1 MLINKI
7 MKKIYSILL
16 ATAAFLTGCTQYA
29 DEPILDVSGSGAKG
43 NLVINI
49 ENNINQVGGTRA
61 TDSGFCDGDAV
72 GIYAVNYKNGAPG
85 TLQIEGNQA
94 DNVRYMFDAEEYK
107 WTPEYDVYF
116 LDDDTAVDLIGY
128 YPYANP
134 LSVTEYP
141 FEVQRKQ
148 NTEAGNGLMG
158 GYEASDFLWSKA
170 TNIAPTEKR
179 IKMTFYHRMAG
190 VYVTLVEGS
199 GWADGEWAQLNK
211 EMLVKNTI
219 RKSTIDLAT
228 GTVTP
233 TGEKPADDIIPFV
246 DGYNYR
252 AVVVPQSV
260 GSGES
265 LFSIT
270 VDGVPYNYKYKV
282 DGIPTT
288 FDYVSGKMHKFTI
301 EVSKTEQTGIEF
313 KELSVS
319 ITAWEADNAS
329 HQDDAR
335 EYVVVHNPIAGQLER
350 TMVDRLE
357 MDVTAIKNLKL
368 TGSINAA
375 DYDFMRE
382 KMISL
387 MRINLKDVESMI
399 DGIYQIPYKAF
410 KDKKNIIKCVFPNKL
425 EVIAQEAFGGTSLTG
440 AIVLPEGLK
449 YVSGFNST
457 KITSIKF
464 PTTLEIIGGNGAG
477 DYNSVGGNAA
487 FYNCASLIC
496 EISLPQSLKKI
507 GDYAFSCSAIEG
519 NLVLPENME
528 YIGNHAFNGCSG
540 LIGSLTIPS
549 GIKVIG
555 TYSFS
560 YCGFTGNL
568 TLPMGLTEI
577 QSYAFLNTK
586 FKGELNVP
594 STVTTI
600 GDSAFANTEFNGT
613 LIFPKEL
620 IYLGSGVFSG
630 CWRLS
635 GIIEIPQNIVAIPQ
649 SLFSG
654 CTNIEGVVLH
664 KDVEVI
670 ESNAFQNCYYITS
683 MVCKAKNPPT
693 IKSNSFNGVAKDNF
707 VIEVPE
713 ASVKQYQNAAY
724 WREFKR
730 IEAHREFSISRNL
743 LRTLNAEHSKTF
755 LVRALAGEE
764 WSVESCPEW
773 VTVTPSNGVG
783 KTEVTVTVHQMP
795 NGYAGS
801 FKVEAPRTSNT
812 SSVQY
817 TTHNGR
823 AGEIVFL
830 LNEKS
835 YRSRMTVEQYD
846 YEYGDGD
853 MITHQTATVGNGVNI
868 VLMGDCF
875 DARDIAMGKYLDAM
889 NEACPY
895 FFDIEPYLTYKDYF
909 NVYSVFG
916 MSADSGM
923 GTANTIREARFGSQ
937 YTLNEGVS
945 PDFETVFAGA
955 CVAPINDDV
964 STTLIILI
972 ENSNEYSGLCYMYG
986 DGSAVAVVPMSTDP
1000 APYDF
1005 RGLIHHEAG
1014 GHGFGKLADEYIYH
1028 NAFISACPI
1037 CSGDMRPAIWNMKSY
1052 GFFDNVSLTGD
1063 WNEIEWSHLI
1073 FDPQYSNV
1081 VDVYEGAYMHARGVY
1096 RSEATSCMNNN
1107 IPYYNAISREAMVK
1121 RIMKY
1126 AGEEYSFEAF
1136 KAKDYESLPSS
1147 AKPETR
1153 AWDGESSTS
1162 GSSQFNQRPPK
1173 FMGEKP
1179 KFDKNKF

>member
-1 MLINKI
+1 MI
-7 MKKIYSILL
+7 MRKIYSTLL
-16 ATAAFLTGCTQYA
+16 CASLVLVGCTQDFDTPVY
-29 DEPILDVSGSGAKG
+29 DPQTPTTPTGDLRID
-43 NLVINI
+43 I
-49 ENNINQVGGTRA
+49 ENNINQVGTTRA

-72 GIYAVNYKNGAPG
+72 GIYAVNYKDGAPG
-85 TLQIEGNQA
+85 TLQLEGNQA

-107 WTPEYDVYF
+107 WIPEYDVYF

-128 YPYANP
+128 YPYADP
-134 LSVTEYP
+134 SSVTEYP

-170 TNIAPTEKR
+170 TNVAPTEKR

-190 VYVTLVEGS
+190 VYVTLIEGS
-199 GWADGEWAQLNK
+199 GWADGEWAQLQK
-211 EMLVKNTI
+211 DVLVKNTI

-233 TGEKPADDIIPFV
+233 TGEKPEDDIIPFV
-246 DGYNYR
+246 DGYNFR
-252 AVVVPQSV
+252 AVVVPQSI

-282 DGIPTT
+282 DGVPTT

-301 EVSKTEQTGIEF
+301 EVSKKEQTGIEF
-313 KELSVS
+313 KELAVS

-335 EYVVVHNPIAGQLER
+335 EYVVVHNFAAGQLER
-350 TMVDRLE
+350 TIVDRLE
-357 MDVTAIKNLKL
+357 MDATKIKNLKL
-368 TGSINAA
+368 TGAIDHN
-375 DYDFMRE
+375 DYTFMCNE
-382 KMISL
+382 MTSL
-387 MRINLKDVESMI
+387 MRLNLKEVESYW
-399 DGIYQIPYKAF
+399 DGVYQTGNMSNKTTL
-410 KDKKNIIKCVFPNKL
+410 IKCVLPDKL
-425 EVIAQEAFGGTSLTG
+425 ERIGDGSFSGTSLTG
-440 AIVLPEGLK
+440 TLIIPEGVKYVAGFDGTKISNVQFPSTLEEIGDVAFSSCSALMCELSLPHSLKRIGDSAFSGSAIRGNLILPEGL
-449 YVSGFNST
+449 
-457 KITSIKF
+457 
-464 PTTLEIIGGNGAG
+464 
-477 DYNSVGGNAA
+477 
-487 FYNCASLIC
+487 
-496 EISLPQSLKKI
+496 
-507 GDYAFSCSAIEG
+507 
-519 NLVLPENME
+519 E
-528 YIGNHAFNGCSG
+528 YIGSNAFCWCYS
-540 LIGSLTIPS
+540 LTGSLVIPNGIKAIPS
-549 GIKVIG
+549 TLGWG
-555 TYSFS
+555 TFRG
-560 YCGFTGNL
+560 CGFNGNL

-577 QSYAFLNTK
+577 QSSAFADTK
-586 FKGELNVP
+586 FKGELNIP
-594 STVTTI
+594 STVTII
-600 GDSAFANTEFNGT
+600 GSEAFAATEFNGT
-613 LIFPKEL
+613 LILPKEL
-620 IYLGSGVFSG
+620 IVLGSGAFLR

-635 GIIEIPQNIVAIPQ
+635 GVVEIPENITVIP
-649 SLFSG
+649 SNLFYG
-654 CTNIEGVVLH
+654 CSNIEGIVLH

-670 ESNAFQNCYYITS
+670 ASSAFENCFNITS
-683 MVCKAKNPPT
+683 FVSKAKNPPVVDA
-693 IKSNSFNGVAKDNF
+693 SCFNGVAKDNF
-707 VIEVPE
+707 VVEVPE
-713 ASVKQYQNAAY
+713 ESVKKYQFASG
-724 WREFKR
+724 WDEFKR

-764 WSVESCPEW
+764 WSVESCPDW
-773 VTVTPSNGVG
+773 VTVTPSSGVG
-783 KTEVTVTVHQMP
+783 KTEVTVTVNEM
-795 NGYAGS
+795 AATDVDS
-801 FKVEAPRTSNT
+801 FTVETLTNSWGGVET
-812 SSVQY
+812 
-817 TTHNGR
+817 TTHDGR
-823 AGEIVFL
+823 KGEIVFL
-830 LNEKS
+830 LNDKD

-846 YEYGDGD
+846 YEYSDGD

-875 DARDIAMGKYLDAM
+875 DAKDISEGKYLKAMQDAYT
-889 NEACPY
+889 Y

-937 YTLNEGVS
+937 YTLDEGVL

-972 ENSNEYSGLCYMYG
+972 ENSSEYSGLCYMYG
-986 DGSAVAVVPMSTDP
+986 DGSAVAVVPMSNDP

-1005 RGLIHHEAG
+1005 RGLVHHEAG

-1028 NAFISACPI
+1028 NSFVSACPG
-1037 CSGDMRPAIWNMKSY
+1037 CGNAPYLAILANKSY
-1052 GFFDNVSLTGD
+1052 GFYENVSLTGD

-1147 AKPETR
+1147 ARPETR
-1153 AWDGESSTS
+1153 AWDGESNTS

-1179 KFDKNKF
+1179 KFDKSKF

>member
-1 MLINKI
+1 MICI
-7 MKKIYSILL
+7 MKKIYSILFC
-16 ATAAFLTGCTQYA
+16 TALLFAGCTQDF
-29 DEPILDVSGSGAKG
+29 DEPIINSPTPSTPSGD
-43 NLVINI
+43 LRIDI
-49 ENNINQVGGTRA
+49 ENKINQVSSTRA

-72 GIYAVNYKNGAPG
+72 GIYAVNYVDGAPG
-85 TLQIEGNQA
+85 TLQVKGNQA
-94 DNVRYMFDAEEYK
+94 DNVRYMFDFEEYK
-107 WTPEYDVYF
+107 WIPEYDVYF

-128 YPYANP
+128 YPYADP
-134 LSVTEYP
+134 SSVTEYP

-199 GWADGEWAQLNK
+199 GWADGEWSQLKK

-233 TGEKPADDIIPFV
+233 TGDKPADDIIPFV
-246 DGYNYR
+246 DGGNYR

-282 DGIPTT
+282 DGTPTT

-301 EVSKTEQTGIEF
+301 EVSKKEQTGIEF
-313 KELSVS
+313 KELAVS

-335 EYVVVHNPIAGQLER
+335 EYVVVHCPIANQLER

-357 MDVTAIKNLKL
+357 MDVTAIKNMKL
-368 TGSINAA
+368 TGSIGVD
-375 DYDFMRE
+375 DYTFMRE
-382 KMISL
+382 KMSSL
-387 MRINLKDVESMI
+387 MRLNLKEVESNIGGVYMI
-399 DGIYQIPYKAF
+399 PSEAF
-410 KDKKNIIKCVFPNKL
+410 IGKNTLIKCVLPDKL
-425 EVIAQEAFGGTSLTG
+425 ERIEEGAFSGTSLTG
-440 AIVLPEGLK
+440 TVLLPEGLK
-449 YVSGFNST
+449 YVAGFNYT
-457 KITSIKF
+457 KITNVQF
-464 PTTLEIIGGNGAG
+464 PSTLEEIG
-477 DYNSVGGNAA
+477 SRA
-487 FYNCASLIC
+487 FCNCKSLMC
-496 EISLPQSLKKI
+496 EISLPASLKKI
-507 GDYAFSCSAIEG
+507 GNWAFERSAIKG
-519 NLVLPENME
+519 NLALPEGLE
-528 YIGNHAFNGCSG
+528 YIGSSAFEYCYG
-540 LIGSLTIPS
+540 LTGSLTIPS
-549 GIKVIG
+549 GVHII
-555 TYSFS
+555 YSHAFDN
-560 YCGFTGNL
+560 CGFTGNL

-577 QSYAFLNTK
+577 QNAAFQNTK
-586 FKGELNVP
+586 FKGELNIP

-600 GDSAFANTEFNGT
+600 GGFAFAYTEFNGT
-613 LIFPKEL
+613 LILPKEL
-620 IYLGSGVFSG
+620 ISLDSCVFIG

-635 GIIEIPQNIVAIPQ
+635 GIVEIPENIVTIP
-649 SLFSG
+649 SELFYNCS
-654 CTNIEGVVLH
+654 NIEGIVLH

-670 ESNAFQNCYYITS
+670 ESKAFAGCFYITS
-683 MVCKAKNPPT
+683 FVSKAKNPPMVDA
-693 IKSNSFNGVAKDNF
+693 SCFNGVAKDNF
-707 VIEVPE
+707 TVEVPE
-713 ASVKQYQNAAY
+713 ESVKKYQFASG
-724 WREFKR
+724 WDEFKR

-773 VTVTPSNGVG
+773 VTVTPSSGVG
-783 KTEVTVTVHQMP
+783 KTEVTVTVHEMKP
-795 NGYAGS
+795 EN
-801 FKVEAPRTSNT
+801 VENFTVETLTNSWGGVET
-812 SSVQY
+812 
-817 TTHNGR
+817 TTHDGR
-823 AGEIVFL
+823 KGEIVFL
-830 LNEKS
+830 LNDKD

-868 VLMGDCF
+868 VIMGDCF
-875 DARDIAMGKYLDAM
+875 DAKDISEGKYLQAMQDAYT
-889 NEACPY
+889 Y

-916 MSADSGM
+916 MSTDSGM
-923 GTANTIREARFGSQ
+923 GTVNTIREARFGSQ
-937 YTLNEGVS
+937 YTLNAGVE

-986 DGSAVAVVPMSTDP
+986 DGSAVAVVPMSNDP

-1005 RGLIHHEAG
+1005 RGLVHHEAG

-1037 CSGDMRPAIWNMKSY
+1037 CGDLRPLIWMYKSY
-1052 GFFDNVSLTGD
+1052 GFYENISLTGD

-1073 FDPQYSNV
+1073 FDPQYSDV
-1081 VDVYEGAYMHARGVY
+1081 VDVYEGAFMHTRGVF

-1147 AKPETR
+1147 ARPETR
-1153 AWDGESSTS
+1153 AEWNGESNTS

-1179 KFDKNKF
+1179 KFDKSKF

>member
-1 MLINKI
+1 MIVI
-7 MKKIYSILL
+7 MKKIYSTLL
-16 ATAAFLTGCTQYA
+16 CAALLFVGCTQ
-29 DEPILDVSGSGAKG
+29 DIDTPVVDSPISNTPTGDLRID
-43 NLVINI
+43 I
-49 ENNINQVGGTRA
+49 ENNINQVGTTRA

-72 GIYAVNYKNGAPG
+72 GIYAVNYKDGAPG

-107 WTPEYDVYF
+107 WIPEYDVYF

-134 LSVTEYP
+134 SSVTEYP

-233 TGEKPADDIIPFV
+233 TGEKPADDIIPYV

-270 VDGVPYNYKYKV
+270 VDGTPYNYKYKV
-282 DGIPTT
+282 DGVPTT

-301 EVSKTEQTGIEF
+301 EVSKKEQTGIEF

-335 EYVVVHNPIAGQLER
+335 EYVVVHNPIAGQLEQQ
-350 TMVDRLE
+350 MVDRLE
-357 MDVTAIKNLKL
+357 MDVTTIKNLKL
-368 TGSINAA
+368 TGAI
-375 DYDFMRE
+375 DYNDYTFMCNE
-382 KMISL
+382 MTSL
-387 MRINLKDVESMI
+387 MRLNLKEVESYW
-399 DGIYQIPYKAF
+399 DGVYQTGNMSGKTTL
-410 KDKKNIIKCVFPNKL
+410 IKCVLPDKL
-425 EVIAQEAFGGTSLTG
+425 ERIGEYAFSGTSLTG
-440 AIVLPEGLK
+440 TLIIPEGVK
-449 YVSGFNST
+449 YVAGFDGT
-457 KITSIKF
+457 KISNVQF
-464 PTTLEIIGGNGAG
+464 PSTLEEIDWGAFG
-477 DYNSVGGNAA
+477 SCSA
-487 FYNCASLIC
+487 LMC
-496 EISLPQSLKKI
+496 EISLPHSLKRI
-507 GDYAFSCSAIEG
+507 GSGAFRGSAIRG
-519 NLVLPENME
+519 NLVLPEGLE
-528 YIGNHAFNGCSG
+528 YIGDSAFYGCSG
-540 LIGSLTIPS
+540 LTGSLTIPS
-549 GIKVIG
+549 GIKVIESS
-555 TYSFS
+555 SFRE
-560 YCGFTGNL
+560 CGFTGNL

-577 QSYAFLNTK
+577 QSSAFSSTK
-586 FKGELNVP
+586 FKGELNIP
-594 STVTTI
+594 STVTSI
-600 GDSAFANTEFNGT
+600 GDYAFAYTEFNGT
-613 LIFPKEL
+613 LILPKEL
-620 IYLGSGVFSG
+620 IVLGSGAFYG

-635 GIIEIPQNIVAIPQ
+635 GVVEIPENITVIP
-649 SLFSG
+649 SELFAG
-654 CTNIEGVVLH
+654 CRVLEGIVLH

-670 ESNAFQNCYYITS
+670 ESGAFANCFYITS
-683 MVCKAKNPPT
+683 FVSKAKNPPVVDA
-693 IKSNSFNGVAKDNF
+693 SCFNGVAKDNF
-707 VIEVPE
+707 VVEVPE
-713 ASVKQYQNAAY
+713 ESVKKYQFASG
-724 WREFKR
+724 WDEFKR

-743 LRTLNAEHSKTF
+743 LRTLNNKHSKTF
-755 LVRALAGEE
+755 VMRAPAGEA
-764 WSVESCPEW
+764 WSVESAPEW
-773 VTVTPSNGVG
+773 VTVTPSSGVG
-783 KTEVTVTVHQMP
+783 KTEVTVTVHEMKP
-795 NGYAGS
+795 EN
-801 FKVEAPRTSNT
+801 VENFTVETLTNSWGGVET
-812 SSVQY
+812 
-817 TTHNGR
+817 TTHDGR
-823 AGEIVFL
+823 KGEIVFL
-830 LNEKS
+830 LNDKD

-875 DARDIAMGKYLDAM
+875 DARDIAMGKYLKAMQDAYT
-889 NEACPY
+889 Y

-937 YTLNEGVS
+937 YTLNAGVE
-945 PDFETVFAGA
+945 PNFETVFAGA
-955 CVAPINDDV
+955 CVAPISDDV
-964 STTLIILI
+964 SKTLIVLI
-972 ENSNEYSGLCYMYG
+972 ENSSEYSGLCYMYG
-986 DGSAVAVVPMSTDP
+986 DGSAVAVVPMSNDP

-1028 NAFISACPI
+1028 NAFIQS
-1037 CSGDMRPAIWNMKSY
+1037 CSCGCCGHVKEVNAMKSC
-1052 GFFDNVSLTGD
+1052 GFYENISLTGD

-1081 VDVYEGAYMHARGVY
+1081 VDVYEGAFYHTRGVY

-1147 AKPETR
+1147 ARPETR
-1153 AWDGESSTS
+1153 AEWDGVSSTS

-1179 KFDKNKF
+1179 QFDKSKF

>member
-1 MLINKI
+1 
-7 MKKIYSILL
+7 MKRDLL
-16 ATAAFLTGCTQYA
+16 HLLCCGALLFAGCTQDI
-29 DEPILDVSGSGAKG
+29 DEPIINSPTPSTPSGD
-43 NLVINI
+43 LRIDI
-49 ENNINQVGGTRA
+49 ENNINQVSSTRA

-72 GIYAVNYKNGAPG
+72 GIYAVNYKDGAPG
-85 TLQIEGNQA
+85 TLQLEGNQA

-107 WTPEYDVYF
+107 WIPEYDVYF

-134 LSVTEYP
+134 SSVTEYP

-170 TNIAPTEKR
+170 TNVAPTEKR

-199 GWADGEWAQLNK
+199 GWADGEWAQLQK
-211 EMLVKNTI
+211 DVLVKNTI

-233 TGEKPADDIIPFV
+233 TGEKPADDIIPYV
-246 DGYNYR
+246 DGYNFR
-252 AVVVPQSV
+252 AVVVPQSI

-282 DGIPTT
+282 DGVPTT

-301 EVSKTEQTGIEF
+301 EVSKKEQTGIEF
-313 KELSVS
+313 KELAVS

-335 EYVVVHNPIAGQLER
+335 EYVVVHCPIAGQLER
-350 TMVDRLE
+350 TMIDRLE
-357 MDVTAIKNLKL
+357 MDATKIKNLKL

-375 DYDFMRE
+375 DYEFMCD
-382 KMISL
+382 KMTSL
-387 MRINLKDVESMI
+387 MRLNLKKVESYWE
-399 DGIYQIPYKAF
+399 GKYRTGSLSGKTTL
-410 KDKKNIIKCVFPNKL
+410 IKCVLPDKL
-425 EVIAQEAFGGTSLTG
+425 EILGGFSNTSLTG
-440 AIVLPEGLK
+440 TLIIPEGVK
-449 YVSGFNST
+449 YVYGFENT
-457 KITSIKF
+457 KISNVQF
-464 PTTLEIIGGNGAG
+464 PSTLE
-477 DYNSVGGNAA
+477 
-487 FYNCASLIC
+487 
-496 EISLPQSLKKI
+496 EI
-507 GDYAFSCSAIEG
+507 GDVAFSSCSALMCELSLPHSLKRIGGSAFNGSAIRG
-519 NLVLPENME
+519 NLVLPEGLE
-528 YIGNHAFNGCSG
+528 HIGGSAFSYCSG
-540 LIGSLTIPS
+540 LTGSLTIPS
-549 GIKVIG
+549 GIKVIE
-555 TYSFS
+555 SFS
-560 YCGFTGNL
+560 FRQCGFTGNL
-568 TLPMGLTEI
+568 NLPMGLTEI
-577 QSYAFLNTK
+577 QEGAFCGTK
-586 FKGELNVP
+586 FKGELNIP
-594 STVTTI
+594 STVTKI
-600 GDSAFANTEFNGT
+600 GSNAFGHPFYGSCEFNGT
-613 LIFPKEL
+613 LILPKEL
-620 IYLGSGVFSG
+620 IVLGSGAFYG

-635 GIIEIPQNIVAIPQ
+635 GVVEIPENITVIP
-649 SLFSG
+649 SELFAG
-654 CTNIEGVVLH
+654 CGVLEGLILH

-670 ESNAFQNCYYITS
+670 ESGAFANCFYITS
-683 MVCKAKNPPT
+683 LVSKAKNPPMVDA
-693 IKSNSFNGVAKDNF
+693 SCFNGVAKDNF
-707 VIEVPE
+707 VVEVPE
-713 ASVKQYQNAAY
+713 ESVKKYQFASG
-724 WREFKR
+724 WDEFKR

-764 WSVESCPEW
+764 WSVENCPEW
-773 VTVTPSNGVG
+773 VTVTPSSGVG
-783 KTEVTVTVHQMP
+783 KTEVTVTVHEMKP
-795 NGYAGS
+795 EN
-801 FKVEAPRTSNT
+801 VENFTVETLTNSWGGVET
-812 SSVQY
+812 
-817 TTHNGR
+817 TTHDGR
-823 AGEIVFL
+823 KGEIVFL
-830 LNEKS
+830 LNDKD

-846 YEYGDGD
+846 YEYSDGD
-853 MITHQTATVGNGVNI
+853 MTTHQTATVGNGVNI

-889 NEACPY
+889 NEAYSY

-923 GTANTIREARFGSQ
+923 GTVNTIREARFGSQ
-937 YTLNEGVS
+937 YTLNAGVS

-986 DGSAVAVVPMSTDP
+986 DGSAVAVVPMSNDP

-1005 RGLIHHEAG
+1005 RGLVHHEAG

-1028 NAFISACPI
+1028 NVFTSACPI
-1037 CSGDMRPAIWNMKSY
+1037 CGDLRPAIWNMKSY
-1052 GFFDNVSLTGD
+1052 GFYENISLTGD

-1147 AKPETR
+1147 ARPETR
-1153 AWDGESSTS
+1153 AEWDGVSSTS

-1179 KFDKNKF
+1179 KFDKSKF

>member
-1 MLINKI
+1 
-7 MKKIYSILL
+7 MKRFLSFGL
-16 ATAAFLTGCTQYA
+16 ALALFGFTGCVQDI
-29 DEPILDVSGSGAKG
+29 DEPIVNTSAPTFNG
-43 NLVINI
+43 NRAISI

-72 GIYAVNYKNGAPG
+72 GIYAVNYKDGAPG
-85 TLQIEGNQA
+85 TLQLEGNQA

-107 WTPEYDVYF
+107 WIPEYDVYF

-134 LSVTEYP
+134 SSVTEYP

-170 TNIAPTEKR
+170 TNVAPTEKR

-228 GTVTP
+228 GAVTP
-233 TGEKPADDIIPFV
+233 TGEKPADDIIPYV
-246 DGYNYR
+246 DGYNFR
-252 AVVVPQSV
+252 AVVVPQGI

-282 DGIPTT
+282 DGVPTT

-301 EVSKTEQTGIEF
+301 EVSKKEQTGIEF

-350 TMVDRLE
+350 TIVDRFE
-357 MDVTAIKNLKL
+357 MDATQIKNLKL
-368 TGSINAA
+368 TGSINNE
-375 DYDFMRE
+375 DYTFMRE
-382 KMISL
+382 KMTSL
-387 MRINLKDVESMI
+387 MRLNLKEVESKI
-399 DGIYQIPYKAF
+399 NGVYQIPDGAF
-410 KDKKNIIKCVFPNKL
+410 TNKKTLIKCILPDKL
-425 EVIAQEAFGGTSLTG
+425 ENIGYNYGEYPLYASNGAFGGTSLTG
-440 AIVLPEGLK
+440 TLQLPEGVK
-449 YVSGFNST
+449 YVSGFQNT
-457 KITSIKF
+457 KITNIQF
-464 PTTLEIIGGNGAG
+464 PSTLE
-477 DYNSVGGNAA
+477 S
-487 FYNCASLIC
+487 
-496 EISLPQSLKKI
+496 
-507 GDYAFSCSAIEG
+507 
-519 NLVLPENME
+519 
-528 YIGNHAFNGCSG
+528 
-540 LIGSLTIPS
+540 
-549 GIKVIG
+549 IG
-555 TYSFS
+555 TYSFYRCTS
-560 YCGFTGNL
+560 LMYELSLPASLKIIGPSAFNGSAIKGNLILPDNLEMIGQRAFSSCSGLTGSITIPHKIKTLPINVFSDCSGLTGNL
-568 TLPMGLTEI
+568 TLPDGLIEI
-577 QSYAFLNTK
+577 ADEVFRGTK
-586 FKGELNVP
+586 FKGELNIP
-594 STVTTI
+594 STVTII

-613 LIFPKEL
+613 LILPKEL
-620 IYLGSGVFSG
+620 ISLGSNVFEG

-635 GIIEIPQNIVAIPQ
+635 GVVEIPENITVIP
-649 SLFSG
+649 SGLFAS
-654 CTNIEGVVLH
+654 CSNIEGVVLH

-670 ESNAFQNCYYITS
+670 ESSAFANCFYITS
-683 MVCKAKNPPT
+683 FVSKAKNPPVVDA
-693 IKSNSFNGVAKDNF
+693 SCFNGVAKDNF
-707 VIEVPE
+707 VVEVPE
-713 ASVKQYQNAAY
+713 ESVKKYQFASG
-724 WREFKR
+724 WDEFKR

-755 LVRALAGEE
+755 VVRALAGEE

-773 VTVTPSNGVG
+773 VTVTPSSGVG
-783 KTEVTVTVHQMP
+783 KTEVTVTVHEMKP
-795 NGYAGS
+795 ENVGT
-801 FKVEAPRTSNT
+801 FTVETRTNSWGGVET
-812 SSVQY
+812 
-817 TTHNGR
+817 TTHAGR
-823 AGEIVFL
+823 KGEIVFL
-830 LNEKS
+830 LNGKD
-835 YRSRMTVEQYD
+835 YRLRMTVEQYD

-889 NEACPY
+889 NEAYPY

-923 GTANTIREARFGSQ
+923 GTVNTIREARFGSQ

-972 ENSNEYSGLCYMYG
+972 ENSNEYNGLCYMYG
-986 DGSAVAVVPMSTDP
+986 DGSAVAICPMSSDP

-1005 RGLIHHEAG
+1005 RGIVHHEAG
-1014 GHGFGKLADEYIYH
+1014 GHGFGKLADEYVYF
-1028 NAFISACPI
+1028 NTFIPETNCRDCIAKAGI
-1037 CSGDMRPAIWNMKSY
+1037 RQMKSY
-1052 GFFDNVSLTGD
+1052 GFYENISLTGD

-1081 VDVYEGAYMHARGVY
+1081 VDVYEGAHYHTRDVF

-1136 KAKDYESLPSS
+1136 KAKDYESLPSL

-1153 AWDGESSTS
+1153 AWEGEGVTA
-1162 GSSQFNQRPPK
+1162 SSQFDQRPPK

-1179 KFDKNKF
+1179 KFDKKKF

>member
-1 MLINKI
+1 MTEI
-7 MKKIYSILL
+7 MKKIYSTLL
-16 ATAAFLTGCTQYA
+16 CAALLFVGCTQ
-29 DEPILDVSGSGAKG
+29 DFDTPVVDSPISTTPTGDLRID
-43 NLVINI
+43 I
-49 ENNINQVGGTRA
+49 ENNINQVGTTRA

-72 GIYAVNYKNGAPG
+72 GIYAVNYKDGAPG
-85 TLQIEGNQA
+85 TLQLEGNQA

-107 WTPEYDVYF
+107 WIPEYDVYF

-128 YPYANP
+128 YPYADP
-134 LSVTEYP
+134 SSVTEYP

-170 TNIAPTEKR
+170 TNVAPTEKR

-199 GWADGEWAQLNK
+199 GWADGEWAQLQK
-211 EMLVKNTI
+211 DVLVKNTI

-282 DGIPTT
+282 DGVPTT

-301 EVSKTEQTGIEF
+301 EVSKKEQTGIEF
-313 KELSVS
+313 KELAVS

-335 EYVVVHNPIAGQLER
+335 EYVVVHCPFPGELER
-350 TMVDRLE
+350 LMVDRLE
-357 MDVTAIKNLKL
+357 MDVTTIKNLKL
-368 TGSINAA
+368 TGSIDTK

-382 KMISL
+382 KMTSL
-387 MRINLKDVESMI
+387 MRLNLKEVESKI
-399 DGIYQIPYKAF
+399 DGIYQIPHGAF
-410 KDKKNIIKCVFPNKL
+410 LSKNTLIKCVLPDKL
-425 EVIAQEAFGGTSLTG
+425 ERIGDNSFTRTSLTG
-440 AIVLPEGLK
+440 TVQLPEGLK
-449 YVSGFNST
+449 YVAGFNGT
-457 KITSIKF
+457 KISNVQF
-464 PTTLEIIGGNGAG
+464 PTTLEEIGGQ
-477 DYNSVGGNAA
+477 A
-487 FYNCASLIC
+487 FNECSALMC
-496 EISLPQSLKKI
+496 ELSLPHSLKRI
-507 GDYAFSCSAIEG
+507 GDSAFSRSAIRG
-519 NLVLPENME
+519 NLILPEGLE
-528 YIGNHAFNGCSG
+528 HIGSFAFSECFG
-540 LIGSLTIPS
+540 LTGSLTIPN

-555 TYSFS
+555 IQSFGW
-560 YCGFTGNL
+560 CGFNGTL
-568 TLPMGLTEI
+568 TLPNGLSEI
-577 QSYAFLNTK
+577 QTNAFCCAM
-586 FKGELNVP
+586 FKGELNIP
-594 STVTTI
+594 ESVTII
-600 GDSAFANTEFNGT
+600 GEGAFAATEFNGT
-613 LIFPKEL
+613 LILPKEL
-620 IYLGSGVFSG
+620 IVLGSAAFTQ

-635 GIIEIPQNIVAIPQ
+635 GVVEIPENITVIPSRLFDRCS
-649 SLFSG
+649 SL
-654 CTNIEGVVLH
+654 EGVVLH

-670 ESNAFQNCYYITS
+670 ESSAFENCFYITS
-683 MVCKAKNPPT
+683 FVSKAKNPPVVDA
-693 IKSNSFNGVAKDNF
+693 SCFNGVAKDNF
-707 VIEVPE
+707 VVEVPE
-713 ASVKQYQNAAY
+713 ESVKKYQFASG
-724 WREFKR
+724 WDEFKR

-773 VTVTPSNGVG
+773 VTVTPSSGVG
-783 KTEVTVTVHQMP
+783 KTEVTVTVNEMT
-795 NGYAGS
+795 ATDVDS
-801 FKVEAPRTSNT
+801 FTVETLTNSWGGVET
-812 SSVQY
+812 
-817 TTHNGR
+817 TTHDGR
-823 AGEIVFL
+823 KGEIVFL
-830 LNEKS
+830 LNDKD

-846 YEYGDGD
+846 YEYSDGD

-889 NEACPY
+889 NEAYSY

-937 YTLNEGVS
+937 YTLNEGAL

-986 DGSAVAVVPMSTDP
+986 DGSAVAVVPMSNDP

-1005 RGLIHHEAG
+1005 RGLVHHEAG

-1028 NAFISACPI
+1028 NSFVYACGYGCGNAPYL
-1037 CSGDMRPAIWNMKSY
+1037 AILANKSY
-1052 GFFDNVSLTGD
+1052 GFYENVSLTGD

-1147 AKPETR
+1147 ARPETR

-1179 KFDKNKF
+1179 TFDKSKF

>member
-1 MLINKI
+1 MTVI
-7 MKKIYSILL
+7 MKKIYSILFC
-16 ATAAFLTGCTQYA
+16 TALLFAGCTQ
-29 DEPILDVSGSGAKG
+29 DFDTPVVDSPILTTPTGD
-43 NLVINI
+43 LRIDI
-49 ENNINQVGGTRA
+49 ENNINQVGTTRA

-85 TLQIEGNQA
+85 TLQLEGNQA

-107 WTPEYDVYF
+107 WIPEYDVYF

-128 YPYANP
+128 YPYADP
-134 LSVTEYP
+134 SSVTEYP

-148 NTEAGNGLMG
+148 NTEAGNGLMA

-170 TNIAPTEKR
+170 TNVAPTEKR

-199 GWADGEWAQLNK
+199 GWADGEWAQLQK
-211 EMLVKNTI
+211 DVLVKNTI

-252 AVVVPQSV
+252 AVVVPQSI

-282 DGIPTT
+282 DGVPTT

-301 EVSKTEQTGIEF
+301 EVSKKEQTGIEF
-313 KELSVS
+313 KELAVS

-335 EYVVVHNPIAGQLER
+335 EYVVVHCPFPGELER
-350 TMVDRLE
+350 LMVDRLE
-357 MDVTAIKNLKL
+357 MDVTTIKNLKL
-368 TGSINAA
+368 TGAI
-375 DYDFMRE
+375 DYDDYTFMCNE
-382 KMISL
+382 MTSL
-387 MRINLKDVESMI
+387 MRLNLKEVESYWN
-399 DGIYQIPYKAF
+399 GVYQTGNMSGKTTL
-410 KDKKNIIKCVFPNKL
+410 IKCVLPDKL
-425 EVIAQEAFGGTSLTG
+425 ERIERYAFSRTSLTG
-440 AIVLPEGLK
+440 TLIIPEGVK
-449 YVSGFNST
+449 YVAGFDGT
-457 KITSIKF
+457 KISNVQF
-464 PTTLEIIGGNGAG
+464 PSTLEEIG
-477 DYNSVGGNAA
+477 DVA
-487 FYNCASLIC
+487 FSSCSALMC
-496 EISLPQSLKKI
+496 ELSLPHSLKRI
-507 GDYAFSCSAIEG
+507 GDYAFKDCAIRG
-519 NLVLPENME
+519 NLVLPEGLE
-528 YIGNHAFNGCSG
+528 YIGVWAFYACSG
-540 LIGSLTIPS
+540 LTGSLTIPS
-549 GIKVIG
+549 GVHTISE
-555 TYSFS
+555 YAFLE
-560 YCGFTGNL
+560 CGFTGNL

-577 QSYAFLNTK
+577 QSNAFRSTK
-586 FKGELNVP
+586 FKGELNIP

-600 GDSAFANTEFNGT
+600 GNDAFSNTEFNGT
-613 LIFPKEL
+613 LILPKEL
-620 IYLGSGVFSG
+620 IVLGSGAFAN

-635 GIIEIPQNIVAIPQ
+635 GVVEIPENITVIP
-649 SLFSG
+649 SNLFSG
-654 CTNIEGVVLH
+654 CSNIEGIVLH

-670 ESNAFQNCYYITS
+670 ESSAFANCFYITS
-683 MVCKAKNPPT
+683 FVSKAKNPPVVDA
-693 IKSNSFNGVAKDNF
+693 SCFNGVAKDNF
-707 VIEVPE
+707 VVEVPE
-713 ASVKQYQNAAY
+713 ASVKKYQFASG
-724 WREFKR
+724 WDEFKR

-773 VTVTPSNGVG
+773 VTVTPSSGVG
-783 KTEVTVTVHQMP
+783 KTEVTVTVNEM
-795 NGYAGS
+795 AATDVDS
-801 FKVEAPRTSNT
+801 FTVETLTNSWGGVET
-812 SSVQY
+812 
-817 TTHNGR
+817 TTHDGR
-823 AGEIVFL
+823 KGEIVFL
-830 LNEKS
+830 LNDKD

-875 DARDIAMGKYLDAM
+875 DAKDISEGKYLKAMQDAYG
-889 NEACPY
+889 Y
-895 FFDIEPYLTYKDYF
+895 FFDIEPYVTYKDYF

-923 GTANTIREARFGSQ
+923 GTVNTIREARFGSQ
-937 YTLNEGVS
+937 YTLNAGVE

-972 ENSNEYSGLCYMYG
+972 ENSSEYSGLCYMYG

-1005 RGLIHHEAG
+1005 QGLIHHEAG

-1028 NAFISACPI
+1028 NAFISACPW
-1037 CSGDMRPAIWNMKSY
+1037 CADLRPAIWNMKSY

-1081 VDVYEGAYMHARGVY
+1081 VDVYEGAYMHTRGVY

-1153 AWDGESSTS
+1153 TWDGESSTS

-1179 KFDKNKF
+1179 KFDKSKF